1 MFKPTNIIDILTI
14 LHYTNL
20 EPRHFSIKEICHE
33 EKWLCS
39 SRFDL
44 FYRWPYFHYWW
55 RNINRDDVYMRCNDV
70 RHPIMNGRP
79 ARPRAPCADWFCAG
93 FFQSPV
99 EDNKVFIEQNIT

>member
-1 MFKPTNIIDILTI
+1 
-14 LHYTNL
+14 
-20 EPRHFSIKEICHE
+20 
-33 EKWLCS
+33 
-39 SRFDL
+39 
-44 FYRWPYFHYWW
+44 
-55 RNINRDDVYMRCNDV
+55 MRCNDV